1 MSASYPFTTRREVA
15 ERLSKDADF
24 VRLCVLLLHRRTV
37 EKTGGFMA
45 SHLKKAALL
54 VALLD
59 ELTDAALLEEA
70 RWVSAYARS
79 LSRILREEQL
89 REDPG
94 LAPKAAVFGVSRCA
108 ALTMAPSPAEPT
120 APPPEPRR
128 RRPGRPPKKEPEA
141 PPRRR
146 PRRGSS

>member
-1 MSASYPFTTRREVA
+1 MTYPLVSRRQVA
-15 ERLSKDADF
+15 ERLRSDPDF
-24 VRLCVLLLHRRTV
+24 VRRCVLLLHGRTV

-45 SHLKKAALL
+45 SHLKKASLM

-70 RWVSAYARS
+70 RWVGSYARS

-94 LAPKAAVFGVSRCA
+94 LAPKAAVFGVSGCA
-108 ALTMAPSPAEPT
+108 RSVAPSPPGPAV
-120 APPPEPRR
+120 PPPEPER
-128 RRPGRPPKKEPEA
+128 RRPGRPRKKKPEEA
-141 PPRRR
+141 PPQRRR
-146 PRRGSS
+146 RRVAS